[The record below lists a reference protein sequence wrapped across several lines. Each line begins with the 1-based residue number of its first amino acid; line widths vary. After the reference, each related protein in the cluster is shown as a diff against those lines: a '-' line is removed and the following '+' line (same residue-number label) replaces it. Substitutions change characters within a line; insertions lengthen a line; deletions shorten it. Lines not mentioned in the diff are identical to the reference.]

1 MITIQTN
8 ETWIKQEDGT
18 MLLISSEEVEVDIP
32 TPEEEIAQKE
42 AELLIMYNELQALK
56 NSKQ

>member
-18 MLLISSEEVEVDIP
+18 MLLISSEEVEVDIL

-42 AELLIMYNELQALK
+42 AELLKMYKEIQDLK
-56 NSKQ
+56 NNL

>member
-8 ETWIKQEDGT
+8 ETWVKQEDGT
-18 MLLISSEEVEVDIP
+18 MLLISSEQVEVDIL

-42 AELLIMYNELQALK
+42 EELLKMYKEIQDLK
-56 NSKQ
+56 NNL